1 MKKGIACLTLGI
13 MAILGSTFLAGCQST
28 KEDSGAYDKA
38 MTALS
43 NGDYETALA
52 EFKNA
57 ADNDNREAESYRGEG
72 IVYYER
78 GDYDSAIMFF
88 DLSLKKMKYKNS
100 DFETDVK
107 LYEADAYTK
116 KSDYETA
123 HSIYQEL
130 EEGDNAYIAYAR
142 DGALYLKEKNVDQ
155 ASQCFEKSIGS
166 KKNIEICLYIYESYK
181 DVNLEAD
188 GSKYLDEATKITPST
203 EDEYMQLGKVFEYL
217 EDYDSAVKSLN
228 KAIEAGSAEA
238 IDELGR
244 LYLDNN
250 NISDAKTLYDNNL
263 NEGQSIASAYNG
275 LAMCSIKEQ
284 DYDSALVYIEQGLS
298 CGDETADRN
307 LLFNQIIV
315 YEYKL
320 EFDTARQKTQEYLQ
334 LYPDDEKASEEY
346 KFLVHGASDET

>member
-1 MKKGIACLTLGI
+1 MKKGIACLIFGI
-13 MAILGSTFLAGCQST
+13 VAILGCTFLEGCQSA

-43 NGDYETALA
+43 EGDYETALA

-57 ADNDNREAESYRGEG
+57 ADNDKREAESYRGEG

-78 GDYDSAIMFF
+78 GDYESAIMLF

-107 LYEADAYTK
+107 LYKADAYIK

-123 HSIYQEL
+123 HGIYQEL
-130 EEGDNAYIAYAR
+130 EEGDNAYIAYAS
-142 DGALYLKEKNVDQ
+142 DGALYLKEQNRDQ
-155 ASQCFEKSIGS
+155 AAQCFEKSIES

-188 GSKYLDEATKITPST
+188 GSKYLEEATDITPST
-203 EDEYMQLGKVFEYL
+203 GGEYMKLGKVFEYL
-217 EDYDSAVKSLN
+217 EDYDNAVESFN
-228 KAIEAGSAEA
+228 KAIESGYTEA

-250 NISDAKTLYDNNL
+250 NISDAKALYNNNL
-263 NEGQSIASAYNG
+263 DGGQNIAAAYNG
-275 LAMCSIKEQ
+275 LAMCAIKEQ
-284 DYDSALVYIEQGLS
+284 DYDGALAYIEQGLS
-298 CGDETADRN
+298 CGDQTANQN
-307 LLFNQIIV
+307 LLFNQIIA

-320 EFDTARQKTQEYLQ
+320 EFDMARQKTEEYLQ
-334 LYPDDEKASEEY
+334 IYSDDEKASEEY
-346 KFLVHGASDET
+346 KFLVHGASDEA

>member
-1 MKKGIACLTLGI
+1 MKKGIVCLILGI
-13 MAILGSTFLAGCQST
+13 TSILGSVFLTGCQST

-38 MTALS
+38 MTALLE
-43 NGDYETALA
+43 GDYDTALA

-57 ADNDNREAESYRGEG
+57 ADNDHREAESYRGEG

-78 GDYDSAIMFF
+78 GDYESAIMLF
-88 DLSLKKMKYKNS
+88 DLSLKKMNFKNS

-107 LYEADAYTK
+107 LYEADAYMK

-123 HSIYQEL
+123 HSIYQGL
-130 EEGDNAYIAYAR
+130 EEGDNAYTAYAR
-142 DGALYLKEKNVDQ
+142 EGVLYLKEQNRDQ
-155 ASQCFEKSIGS
+155 AAQCFEQSVAS

-188 GSKYLDEATKITPST
+188 GSKYLEEAADIKPST
-203 EDEYMQLGKVFEYL
+203 KEEYMKLGKVFEYL
-217 EDYDSAVKSLN
+217 EDYDSAVESFN
-228 KAIEAGSAEA
+228 KAIEAGCTEA

-250 NISDAKTLYDNNL
+250 NISDAKALYNNNL
-263 NEGQSIASAYNG
+263 NEGQEIAAAYNG
-275 LAMCSIKEQ
+275 LAMCAIKEQ
-284 DYDSALVYIEQGLS
+284 DYDGALAYIEQGLS
-298 CGDETADRN
+298 CGDQTANQN

-320 EFDTARQKTQEYLQ
+320 EFDTAKQKTEEYLQ
-334 LYPDDEKASEEY
+334 LYPDDEKASDEY